1 MQVLSEP
8 RSRRQLPPLVLFLW
22 VVLVLAVMWAGIVAV
37 AWVVWNA
44 L

>member
-1 MQVLSEP
+1 MNVLSEP
-8 RSRRQLPPLVLFLW
+8 RTRRQLPPLVLFLW
-22 VVLVLAVMWAGIVAV
+22 ILVVLAVMWAGFIAV